1 MLQCD
6 TIYKTGAEPF
16 EIWRC
21 SSVKRK
27 VFVVVAVVCI
37 FAAAFFIG
45 TGFQKKTDVIL
56 TDYSAAEDGTSI
68 RLVVQG
74 ASSMGYVRGFKDAGG
89 GVRPHYLTFYQTF
102 GGLNSSL
109 GAKNTFILAIGPDDT
124 EIFFNRPQG
133 GYECVL
139 QKDGDTG
146 EWIRPTE

>member
-1 MLQCD
+1 M
-6 TIYKTGAEPF
+6 
-16 EIWRC
+16 
-21 SSVKRK
+21 KRK

-109 GAKNTFILAIGPDDT
+109 GVYTCNW
-124 EIFFNRPQG
+124 
-133 GYECVL
+133 
-139 QKDGDTG
+139 TG
-146 EWIRPTE
+146 